1 MFIRTIGFS
10 LIPMNTTWGFL
21 GFLAD
26 NELDNVSRLKTSTPQ
41 AAFAGLSNDF
51 FKAFVEVLVSL
62 AVIAMPRLSIDLGDS
77 TSAFLL

>member
-1 MFIRTIGFS
+1 MTTGPIVVMSDQQHDLIWCLKKILFVRTIGFS

-26 NELDNVSRLKTSTPQ
+26 HELDNVSRLKTSTPQ

-51 FKAFVEVLVSL
+51 LK
-62 AVIAMPRLSIDLGDS
+62 P
-77 TSAFLL
+77 LLKCS